1 MEDHV
6 LLELYMKNGS
16 RFYICKDL
24 GISLAIRLINYE
36 DQIGEEDYWRG
47 TEREP
52 KIVEYIDSHTIT
64 FQGVRYVIEE
74 EISYIHYTDD
84 YIELCIKG
92 IGHDYTA
99 FIPYNEI
106 SFFTRNKNELYN
118 ASGSSLAE
126 QYNKLL
132 LELREES

>member
-1 MEDHV
+1 M
-6 LLELYMKNGS
+6 LLELYMRNGS

-24 GISLAIRLINYE
+24 GVSLAIRLINYE
-36 DQIGEEDYWRG
+36 DQIGEEEYWRG

-64 FQGVRYVIEE
+64 FQDVKYVIEE
-74 EISYIHYTDD
+74 EISYIHYADEH
-84 YIELCIKG
+84 IELSIKG
-92 IGHDYTA
+92 IGHEYTA

-126 QYNKLL
+126 KYNKLL